1 MFKNGF
7 QINPDIPLLHTKV
20 KKDYMHDLM
29 VESSE
34 KGTCNDEKTDELK
47 QKLLVRNQKILRRW
61 KMLEV
66 RYPSGPVNAAAAS
79 YAKNTIKV
87 RY

>member
-20 KKDYMHDLM
+20 EKDYMPDLM
-29 VESSE
+29 VEFSE
-34 KGTCNDEKTDELK
+34 KDTCNDEKT
-47 QKLLVRNQKILRRW
+47 RWW

-66 RYPSGPVNAAAAS
+66 RHLSDAVNAAAVS
-79 YAKNTIKV
+79 
-87 RY
+87 